1 MKSKY
6 FYSSLVE
13 TTQISLELGEID
25 LSPDE
30 RVHLI
35 SLIDANMHSVVVN
48 TVLSNLSKEEKRVFL
63 KNLVSQ
69 NHEQTWKHLKDN
81 VSEIEVKIKSSI
93 EDLKKELID
102 DIKNAK

>member
-13 TTQISLELGEID
+13 TTQISLELGEIE

-35 SLIDANMHSVVVN
+35 SLIDANIHSVVVN
-48 TVLSNLSKEEKRVFL
+48 TVLTNLSKEEKRVFL
-63 KNLVSQ
+63 KNLLSQ

-81 VSEIEVKIKSSI
+81 VSEIEGKIKSSI
-93 EDLKKELID
+93 EDLKKELIE
-102 DIKNAK
+102 DIKNSK